1 MTTRPPLPTRPSRAG
16 RRSRRLGAVAILAL
30 ACGTVLAACSSS
42 PSTAPGSNTSSTASS
57 AHGSS
62 PIDVGSIA
70 TITGAGAG
78 DFAAFI
84 PGMQAYF
91 DMVNAH
97 GGVNGHH
104 LVLAHNLDDGGS
116 PTTFTQLAH
125 TLIEQD
131 HAFAVFVSTFWFSPN
146 IFTTTNTPTYGYNVS
161 GNWAGPN
168 NLFAAGGSTQD
179 YHAIAPP
186 VSYFMKRA
194 HANSVALISY
204 GQGIP
209 ASYPACST
217 LGQDL
222 RAAGID
228 VSYEDLDASLGG
240 NFTSAAQQIAAHHS
254 NFLVSCIEDSDD
266 ISLARNLQQYGVNIS
281 QLWLN
286 GYDQQL
292 LDQYQSLM
300 QGVYIDA
307 NGFVPF
313 SAPTDFPG
321 TYPGMEQY
329 FTEMRKYEPA
339 YVTNQLAMQGW
350 QSASLFTEGVKLAGP
365 HPTPQALIAATN
377 RVTDFTSGGVSAPV
391 NWTSAHTTQ
400 SFPIC
405 PSFVQ
410 VKGASFVPVTT
421 GGHQVFICFGQHTN
435 LKDPVPVAPP
445 PGTPGT

>member
-1 MTTRPPLPTRPSRAG
+1 
-16 RRSRRLGAVAILAL
+16 VAL
-30 ACGTVLAACSSS
+30 ACTTLLSACSSS
-42 PSTAPGSNTSSTASS
+42 PSGTTPTSTASTPTTP
-57 AHGSS
+57 GPQSS
-62 PIDVGSIA
+62 TSTIDVGSIA

-78 DFAAFI
+78 DFASFI

-91 DMVNAH
+91 DMVDAH
-97 GGVNGHH
+97 GGVNGHR
-104 LVLAHNLDDGGS
+104 LVLAHNLDDGGN

-146 IFTTTNTPTYGYNVS
+146 VFTTTGTPTYGYNVS
-161 GNWAGPN
+161 GNWAGPD

-186 VSYFMKRA
+186 VAYLMKRE

-240 NFTSAAQQIAAHHS
+240 NFTAAAQQVAAHHS
-254 NFLVSCIEDSDD
+254 NFLVSCIEDTDD
-266 ISLARNLQQYGVNIS
+266 ISLARNLQQYGVHIA

-313 SAPTDFPG
+313 AAPAAFPG
-321 TYPGMEQY
+321 KYPGMEQY
-329 FTEMRKYEPA
+329 LTTMRKYEPA
-339 YVTNQLAMQGW
+339 SVTNQLAMQGW
-350 QSASLFTEGVKLAGP
+350 QSAALLAEGVAAAGP
-365 HPTPQALIAATN
+365 HPTSQSVIAATN
-377 RVTDFTSGGVSAPV
+377 RITDFTAGGVSAPV
-391 NWTSAHTTQ
+391 DWTTAHTTQ
-400 SFPIC
+400 SFPNC

-410 VKGASFVPVTT
+410 VKGNAFIPVTT
-421 GGHQVFICFGQHTN
+421 SGHLVFLCFGPHTD
-435 LKDPVPVAPP
+435 LKDPVTVPP
-445 PGTPGT
+445 LPGTPGT